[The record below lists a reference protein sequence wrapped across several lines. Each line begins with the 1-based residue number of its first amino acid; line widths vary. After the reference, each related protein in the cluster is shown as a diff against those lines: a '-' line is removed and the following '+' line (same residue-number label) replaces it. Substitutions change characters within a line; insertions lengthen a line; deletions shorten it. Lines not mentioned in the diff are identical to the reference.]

1 MKQETEQRGEPE
13 APLVTAQGT
22 RKGWIGLAF
31 GIVGIA
37 LVFVHFFLGVVAG
50 GIGAYYAS
58 GARRESQD
66 QRVPL
71 AGLIA
76 SAAAI
81 ITALVVVFATRLDCN
96 SGLIGPTLA
105 EGLVLGFLYALIALG
120 YTMVY
125 GVLKLINFA
134 HDAVFMVG
142 GVGAFYVFGRFL
154 GIDSPFSGAVLI
166 LMLLAVLV
174 VGAIAS
180 ATGAV
185 VLERTAYRPLRRRH
199 AARLSYLISA
209 IGASFF
215 ATYLFQQDF
224 LLGPAKRQF
233 PNIMATEEAFTVLDS
248 RVNNKDFLIVIAVLT
263 CLFLLDRLINQT
275 RTGRSIRALSED
287 LVGSQ
292 LMGVNVDRVI
302 VTTFLVGGFFGGV
315 AGALYGI
322 QFGNIAWNMGFI
334 FGIKAFTAAVL
345 GGIGN
350 IRGAMLGGIMLGLI
364 ENMSVVC
371 IGSQWKNVVAFV
383 VLPLVLIFRPTGIMG
398 ERIGG

>member
-1 MKQETEQRGEPE
+1 M
-13 APLVTAQGT
+13 
-22 RKGWIGLAF
+22 
-31 GIVGIA
+31 
-37 LVFVHFFLGVVAG
+37 
-50 GIGAYYAS
+50 
-58 GARRESQD
+58 
-66 QRVPL
+66 
-71 AGLIA
+71 
-76 SAAAI
+76 
-81 ITALVVVFATRLDCN
+81 DCN
-96 SGLIGPTLA
+96 TGLIGPTLI
-105 EGLVLGFLYALIALG
+105 EGLILGFLYALIALG

-134 HDAVFMVG
+134 HDAVFMIG

-154 GIDSPFSGAVLI
+154 GLTDPFSGGA
-166 LMLLAVLV
+166 LMVVVLAVLV
-174 VGAIAS
+174 VGALAS
-180 ATGAV
+180 AMGAV
-185 VLERTAYRPLRRRH
+185 VLERTAYRPLRRRN

-215 ATYLFQQDF
+215 ATYLFQQNF

-233 PNIMATEEAFTVLDS
+233 PNVMASDAAFTLFDS
-248 RVNNKDFLIVIAVLT
+248 QVNNKDVLIVIAVIA
-263 CLFLLDRLINQT
+263 CLIILDRLINQT

-287 LVGSQ
+287 LVAAQ
-292 LMGVNVDRVI
+292 LMGVNVNRVI
-302 VTTFLVGGFFGGV
+302 VTTFVVGGFFGGV

-322 QFGNIAWNMGFI
+322 QFGNVAWNMGFI

-371 IGSQWKNVVAFV
+371 ISSQWKNVVAFV